1 MIKQEINQKILQKID
16 NENRFQYSKKVSG
29 RERKDEDKMMTEMKD
44 ALHTILE
51 NTAEQ
56 VAMEQTLRK
65 QIDEIYQ
72 KQADMVNGLMEP
84 KFRSCSYEEKSLTL
98 SFPVLEWERNRAGA
112 MHGGMIGAAFDIV
125 MGYLT
130 RYLAE
135 QNFAPTISLETV
147 YLRPVPV
154 GDTLVI
160 CARANLAGR
169 KLTHLYG
176 EGYLESSGK
185 LAATATASYF
195 NEDTSAR

>member
-1 MIKQEINQKILQKID
+1 MQKID

-44 ALHTILE
+44 ALHTVLE

-72 KQADMVNGLMEP
+72 KQANMVNGLMEP
-84 KFRSCSYEEKSLTL
+84 KFRNCSYEEKSLTL

-130 RYLAE
+130 RCLAE

-195 NEDTSAR
+195 NEDTSVR